1 MNDKYEVVV
10 GLEIHSEL
18 KSQTKV
24 FCSCANVYGAEPNT
38 LVCPVCLG
46 LPGTSP
52 VVSKK
57 CMELTVKAGLM
68 TNCKINEYS
77 YFERKNYFYPD
88 LTKSYQISQ
97 VALPTCVDG
106 YVTLSSG
113 KKIGISDIHLE
124 EDTGKLTHIGEK
136 SYIDYNRCGVPLIE
150 TVTAPDISSG
160 DEAVEFLE
168 KLRGIYIY
176 GDIAECK
183 LEQGGMRFD
192 VNLSVRLK
200 GDSKLGERVEMKNL
214 NSFRSVKRAIEYESA
229 RQIALLEAGETIPNE
244 TRKWDEDKNENV
256 PMRAKLATAVYRCFA
271 DPDLPMV
278 HIKKEFIEEI
288 KSSLPLNVDQLKD
301 LYVNEYGLTE
311 YDAGVLTANKMISDF
326 YNDCIKLG
334 VNPKELSTWVQSELM
349 RNVKE
354 SIDISAENFVKI
366 IKMSGDKKISR
377 TNAVPLIKE
386 VMKTG
391 KDPEVLAKEMDIINS
406 MNDDDLEPLITALIE
421 ANPKAVAD
429 YQVTP
434 DKIITFFVGQLMKQ
448 TKGKANVVKAKQI
461 LNEKLGK
468 N

>member
-1 MNDKYEVVV
+1 MYDKYDVVV

-18 KSQTKV
+18 KSNTKV

-38 LVCPVCLG
+38 LVCPVCLA
-46 LPGTSP
+46 LPGANP
-52 VVSKK
+52 VVNKK
-57 CMELTVKAGLM
+57 CVELTVKSGLM

-77 YFERKNYFYPD
+77 FFERKNYFYPD

-97 VALPTCVDG
+97 VTAPLCYDG

-124 EDTGKLTHIGEK
+124 EDTGKLTHIGDK
-136 SYIDYNRCGVPLIE
+136 SYIDYNRGGVPLIE
-150 TVTAPDISSG
+150 TVTKPDISNG

-192 VNLSVRLK
+192 VNLSVKPK
-200 GDSKLGERVEMKNL
+200 GSDKLGERVEMKNL
-214 NSFRSVKRAIEYESA
+214 NSFRSVKRAIEYESQ
-229 RQIALLEAGETIPNE
+229 RQIAIIEQGGIVLNE

-256 PMRAKLATAVYRCFA
+256 PMRAKLATSVYRCFA

-278 HIKKEFIEEI
+278 HVPTEIIEEI
-288 KSSLPLNVDQLKD
+288 KSKLPKTIDQLKEQ
-301 LYVNEYGLTE
+301 YVSEFGLTE
-311 YDAGVLTANKMISDF
+311 YDAGVLTSNKMISDF
-326 YNDCIKLG
+326 YNECIKIYSK
-334 VNPKELSTWVQSELM
+334 PKDLSTWVQSELM
-349 RNVKE
+349 RNVKDN
-354 SIDISAENFVKI
+354 INISPKHFVEIIEMSEN
-366 IKMSGDKKISR
+366 KKISR
-377 TNAVPLIKE
+377 TNAVPLIAE

-391 KDPEVLAKEMDIINS
+391 KNPLELAKEMDIINS
-406 MNDDDLEPLITALIE
+406 MNDGELEPLIDALIE

-429 YQVTP
+429 YKATP

-448 TKGKANVVKAKQI
+448 TRGKANVVKAKEL
-461 LNEKLGK
+461 LNQKLSK
-468 N
+468 

>member
-1 MNDKYEVVV
+1 MYDKYEVVV

-18 KSQTKV
+18 KSKTKV

-38 LVCPVCLG
+38 LVCPVCLA

-52 VVSKK
+52 VVNKK

-124 EDTGKLTHIGEK
+124 EDTGKLTHIGDK
-136 SYIDYNRCGVPLIE
+136 SYIDYNRAGVPLIE

-192 VNLSVRLK
+192 VNLSVRKK
-200 GDSKLGERVEMKNL
+200 GDTKLGERVEMKNL

-229 RQIALLEAGETIPNE
+229 RQIALIEAGETIPNE

-278 HIKKEFIEEI
+278 HLTPEFIE
-288 KSSLPLNVDQLKD
+288 SVRAGLPLNVDQLKE
-301 LYVNEYGLTE
+301 LYTKEYNLTE
-311 YDAGVLTANKMISDF
+311 YDAGVLTASKMISDF
-326 YNDCIKLG
+326 FNECIKLYQK
-334 VNPKELSTWVQSELM
+334 PRELSTWVQSELM
-349 RNVKE
+349 RNVKDT
-354 SIDISAENFVKI
+354 IGISAENFVKI
-366 IKMSGDKKISR
+366 IKMSEEKKISR
-377 TNAVPLIKE
+377 TNAVPLIAE
-386 VMKTG
+386 VIKTG
-391 KDPEVLAKEMDIINS
+391 KEPEALAKEMDIINS
-406 MNDDDLEPLITALIE
+406 MNDNELEPLIDALIN

-429 YQVTP
+429 YAITP

-448 TKGKANVVKAKQI
+448 TRGKANVVLAKQI
-461 LNEKLGK
+461 LNDKLSK
-468 N
+468 